1 MSYFFTEEAPIAA
14 SKELKSL
21 VDQKNSSRVSWHR
34 QIVLV
39 SSTLLGVLISLG
51 DIDSVSQLFHFC
63 MASGILL
70 LSVGSLLTMILV
82 YYHSVWL
89 SRKELESYRD
99 SLDKALQSNSPV
111 VSYGVYLPRWC
122 KIVEAL
128 AYISISIAFL
138 VLGISYV
145 VK

>member
-1 MSYFFTEEAPIAA
+1 MSYFFTEEAPIVA

-51 DIDSVSQLFHFC
+51 DKDSGSQLFHFC

-70 LSVGSLLTMILV
+70 LSVGNHDFSILSLSMAFTEGARII
-82 YYHSVWL
+82 
-89 SRKELESYRD
+89 SR
-99 SLDKALQSNSPV
+99 
-111 VSYGVYLPRWC
+111 
-122 KIVEAL
+122 
-128 AYISISIAFL
+128 FT
-138 VLGISYV
+138 
-145 VK
+145 